1 MGEVVNLRRER
12 QRAVRERDA
21 AKAAENRAVRGMTK
35 AERAAEAERR
45 ALAERR
51 LDGHRRDCE
60 PEPE

>member
-12 QRAVRERDA
+12 KRAIRERDA
-21 AKAAENRAVRGMTK
+21 AEAAENRAVHGMTK
-35 AERAAEAERR
+35 AQRAAEAERR
-45 ALAERR
+45 ALTGRR